1 MRGKQGDGRTQ
12 IKLKVFSSMS
22 FQIRDANTASCD
34 RLTMGQCAQLAGC
47 KKDEIDIALTAGQ
60 MRFYRVAGRRLV
72 DPPDLRAWIMRRQ
85 GGFGSVR

>member
-1 MRGKQGDGRTQ
+1 MSYQIQG
-12 IKLKVFSSMS
+12 
-22 FQIRDANTASCD
+22 ANPALCD